1 MRSTPT
7 SFFFSFTQNQ
17 IIYEWYW
24 NNFES
29 LWNSWVSNCDEVSIE
44 EKVLEFFKEIALFIL
59 KSVNHFKLR
68 RIFPNP
74 GCFYILFVKLKMKFD
89 SEIFRAKN
97 QAKKEK
103 AALTVIL

>member
-1 MRSTPT
+1 M
-7 SFFFSFTQNQ
+7 
-17 IIYEWYW
+17 
-24 NNFES
+24 
-29 LWNSWVSNCDEVSIE
+29 SIE
-44 EKVLEFFKEIALFIL
+44 EKVLEFFNEIALFIL